1 MNDLISR
8 SELKNYLLDS
18 KPDDIEQ
25 SDINFLTGDIKISLK
40 FVLKII
46 DSAPTVDLEKR
57 SFIEGYKE
65 GCEYGKKCYERPQ
78 GEWIMQRH
86 DLDGCFYTCSN
97 CGRMIRVSLFIDDP
111 EDNETLAD
119 YPFCHCGADM
129 RKGSAE

>member
-1 MNDLISR
+1 MRLVDADKIYPDCMTKDGKLAISQ
-8 SELKNYLLDS
+8 SQLANAPIVKINTN
-18 KPDDIEQ
+18 DIE
-25 SDINFLTGDIKISLK
+25 
-40 FVLKII
+40 
-46 DSAPTVDLEKR
+46 
-57 SFIEGYKE
+57 YKAYCKGVE
-65 GCEYGKKCYERPQ
+65 DGKKIARPQ

-129 RKGSAE
+129 RKGNAE